1 MSAVQSVERA
11 FAILRCLS
19 SGQAGVTDIAHR
31 AQLPKSTVSRLL
43 GTLEELGMVEQV
55 ATGGDYRIGAGVV
68 EIAASVLPGRSLVA
82 AARPHLLELI
92 RATGES
98 AGISVAD
105 GDTVHFLDQADS
117 DNQVQGR
124 NWTGDRLP
132 MHSTSSGLVL
142 LAFADEALR
151 SAVMRKPLIASARHT
166 ITDAQALGRRLAE
179 IRTIGYC
186 WAYEE
191 FSDGLNSV
199 AAPIFDHD
207 GIVIGAL
214 HAHGPAYRFPGAR
227 SAEDISDLVVATA
240 RRIQTA
246 TN

>member
-1 MSAVQSVERA
+1 MSSVQSVERA

-19 SGQAGVTDIAHR
+19 SGPAGVTDIAHR
-31 AQLPKSTVSRLL
+31 AELPKSTVSRLL
-43 GTLEELGMVEQV
+43 GTLEELGMVEQIV
-55 ATGGDYRIGAGVV
+55 TGGDYRIGGGIA
-68 EIAASVLPGRSLVA
+68 EIAGSMLPGRSLVA

-92 RATGES
+92 HVTGES
-98 AGISVAD
+98 AGLSVAD
-105 GDTVHFLDQADS
+105 GDAVHFLDQADS

-142 LAFADEALR
+142 LAFGDEALR
-151 SAVMRKPLIASARHT
+151 SAVMRQPLVASARHT

-179 IRTIGYC
+179 IRMVGHC

-191 FSDGLNSV
+191 FSDGLNSI
-199 AAPIFDHD
+199 AAPIFDD
-207 GIVIGAL
+207 EGAVIGAL

-227 SAEDISDLVVATA
+227 TAEEIGELVVATA
-240 RRIQTA
+240 RRIQFA
-246 TN
+246 IN

>member
-1 MSAVQSVERA
+1 MSGVQSVERA
-11 FAILRCLS
+11 FAILRCLA
-19 SGQAGVTDIAHR
+19 SGPAGVTDLANR
-31 AQLPKSTVSRLL
+31 AKLPKSTVSRLL
-43 GTLEELGMVEQV
+43 STLEQVGMVEQV
-55 ATGGDYRIGAGVV
+55 AVGGDYRVGAGVL
-68 EIAASVLPGRSLVA
+68 EIAASVLPSRSLVP
-82 AARPHLLELI
+82 AARPHLLDLI
-92 RATGES
+92 RVTGES
-98 AGISVAD
+98 AGLSVAD

-142 LAFADEALR
+142 LAFADESLR
-151 SAVMRKPLIASARHT
+151 SAVMRKPLLASARHT

-179 IRTIGYC
+179 IRTVGYC

-199 AAPIFDHD
+199 AAPIFAGD
-207 GIVIGAL
+207 GSLLGAL
-214 HAHGPAYRFPGAR
+214 HVHGPAYRFPGSR
-227 SAEDISDLVVATA
+227 DAEEIAELVVATA
-240 RRIQTA
+240 LRIQLA

>member
-1 MSAVQSVERA
+1 MSSVQSVERA

-19 SGQAGVTDIAHR
+19 SGPAGVTDIAQR
-31 AQLPKSTVSRLL
+31 AELPKSTVSRLL
-43 GTLEELGMVEQV
+43 GTLEQLGMVEQIV
-55 ATGGDYRIGAGVV
+55 TGGDYRIGAGIA
-68 EIAASVLPGRSLVA
+68 EIAGPMLPGRSLVA

-92 RATGES
+92 HATGES
-98 AGISVAD
+98 AGLSVAD

-124 NWTGDRLP
+124 DWTGDRLP

-142 LAFADEALR
+142 LAFGDEALR
-151 SAVMRKPLIASARHT
+151 SAVMRQPLVASARHT

-179 IRTIGYC
+179 IRMVGHC

-199 AAPIFDHD
+199 AAPVFDDD
-207 GIVIGAL
+207 GAVIGAL

-227 SAEDISDLVVATA
+227 TAEEIGELVVATA
-240 RRIQTA
+240 RRIQFA
-246 TN
+246 IN